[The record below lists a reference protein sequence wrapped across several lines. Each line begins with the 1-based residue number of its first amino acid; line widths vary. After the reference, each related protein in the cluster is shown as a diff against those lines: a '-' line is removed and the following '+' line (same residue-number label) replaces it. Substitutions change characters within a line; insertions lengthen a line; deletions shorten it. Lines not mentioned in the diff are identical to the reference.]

1 MTDAADST
9 LPGFLYKLQAALNA
23 QNSNSRVRGLAVS
36 LVAAH
41 HTVRQLPALHRR
53 VLWLV
58 VANILQTYT
67 SETADRRVRLLGQL
81 SALWLLGSAARAEAP
96 SSRLGKLIAAHVR
109 SAVQDPDAQ
118 FDDVPVPAM
127 SVASV
132 AWLAAH
138 IAGNVRAEAGHGLLY
153 YVQCVGD
160 AVAARAAELGVD
172 VAIALPA
179 QLRELYGADAY
190 VHGAWDVDA
199 DAGQALRRALLSVAA
214 AAVEHWVEPGAELR
228 FEPFVAEAAS
238 GHAAAVVHVTW
249 KRMRDDQP
257 AASYSMPGGI
267 RVTRTADGVRVE
279 APGAL
284 TARISS
290 GRLAEL
296 RRLPAVDINS
306 HAVLDLPAAYA
317 PSLDEFQAMLRGAR
331 VVVRAGSNASS
342 LLRATAAYLAD
353 DAGCSVE
360 WLDALAAPARS
371 PGTPGLSKHLVTQR
385 PPAYVLIDNDINVL
399 RAEFEQLRGTLSFA
413 SKPVA
418 DAQARRGFYAATLG
432 IIVLAPPAAVA
443 HLRESVRALRAVPH
457 ALPPPVVRVV
467 PLPVAERR
475 LLAALRAAWDAR
487 RHERQA
493 GMLATPGRVSPY
505 IGSPSLGSPHIGSSH
520 TYTSHTYINS
530 PLYVTAVGSAH
541 STPLSSANGSLYNN
555 VRTIGGSPGAAD
567 SAGLMTWPRTAAAVS
582 ANPQYSSLQPTEAVR
597 LQVSTGIGAEPE
609 TTVAPEPTSAPAHT
623 PPSPIIEVNSSLA
636 RTLRCAS
643 RPRAEST
650 GDSDALAAAASSMS
664 ELSTSIR
671 SSRISDF
678 SLDATSLRS
687 SENST
692 TMAAPITTRTPAEAT
707 SGSPRTSSELAEQ
720 RSMSRTRSRIRDK
733 MALFNRA
740 KKLAR
745 NTFLGIHEVADDEG
759 ASKTVEPIAEE
770 QAEAKAGGD
779 AGKQKHG
786 AAQAPL
792 RTDQSPQPRNDRS
805 MSGTR
810 TEKHSVKQSP
820 SGVDLDKPL
829 PMLPSPTSK
838 ALAESTESE
847 TSVEPEAKRDDD
859 KRDDDKQKND
869 KPAKPETAKAKPKKA
884 APALDREA
892 RLRARLQ
899 NANRKVA
906 KAHKEPTDGQEP
918 SGAGRP
924 ASIQSTDEKEK
935 SRKAEAKPKKGAKH
949 TNALLKGSELS
960 LDRLSSSTPPIR
972 VLLVED
978 NLINRSI
985 MERFLK
991 HMHVYFDVASNGEEA
1006 INMWAAAS
1014 AEGRGADGAGATRG
1028 PYHIVFMDIEM
1039 PVMDGITATKH
1050 MRRLERERR
1059 IGLWEPTGSVA
1070 SMHTGRSPGPSVG
1083 VRGVDESVK
1092 LQGAQGVASQGS
1104 ERVASQGS
1112 EGVASR
1118 GAESVTSQ
1126 GIEHNTLRTVRWVP
1140 FHVRRLP
1147 AGARNAHYLHM
1158 NGLVQS
1164 VPTAVGGAEQL
1175 VDHSSMVRRNSS
1187 LSALRQS
1194 PLGPGVNIARRRAAT
1209 VRSTSSSRASA
1220 ARTALALQTETAH
1233 GPAAEAGGRDTLGPL
1248 TSPDG
1253 MGADSARQVAMF
1265 PRDSSDS
1272 TERRVAH
1279 AAPGDSGRISWRKR
1293 TTLQLPMPS
1302 PQLTQ
1307 TRHESPQQSA
1317 PVKSPVIIVAL
1328 TASSLES
1335 DRMTAL
1341 SAGCNDFLTKPVS
1354 LMWLKLKITEWGC
1367 MQALIDHDGWR
1378 KWRSK
1383 RGTIP
1388 AKH

>member
-1 MTDAADST
+1 MTDTTDST
-9 LPGFLYKLQAALNA
+9 MPGFLSKLQAALNA
-23 QNSNSRVRGLAVS
+23 QNSNNRVRGLAVS

-58 VANILQTYT
+58 VANILQTYS
-67 SETADRRVRLLGQL
+67 SETEDRRVRLLGQL

-96 SSRLGKLIAAHVR
+96 SSRLGKLVAAHVR
-109 SAVQDPDAQ
+109 NAVQDPDAQ

-138 IAGNVRAEAGHGLLY
+138 IAGDVKAEAGYGLLY

-179 QLRELYGADAY
+179 QLREKYGADAY
-190 VHGAWDVDA
+190 VHGAWEVDA

-214 AAVEHWVEPGAELR
+214 AAVEYWVESDSELR
-228 FEPFVAEAAS
+228 FEPFVSEAAS
-238 GHAAAVVHVTW
+238 GRATAVVHVTW
-249 KRMRDDQP
+249 KCMRDDQP

-267 RVTRTADGVRVE
+267 RVTRTSDGVRVE

-284 TARISS
+284 TARITSE
-290 GRLAEL
+290 RLAEL

-342 LLRATAAYLAD
+342 LLRATATYLAD
-353 DAGCSVE
+353 DAECCVE

-399 RAEFEQLRGTLSFA
+399 RAEFELLRGTLSFA

-432 IIVLAPPAAVA
+432 IIVLAPPTAVA

-505 IGSPSLGSPHIGSSH
+505 IGSPTALSPHIGSSH
-520 TYTSHTYINS
+520 TFANHTYINS
-530 PLYVTAVGSAH
+530 PLYVTAAGSAH

-555 VRTIGGSPGAAD
+555 VRTMGGSPGAAD
-567 SAGLMTWPRTAAAVS
+567 SAGLMTWPRTPSAVS

-597 LQVSTGIGAEPE
+597 LQISTGIGAESE
-609 TTVAPEPTSAPAHT
+609 TTVAPEPTSAPVRT
-623 PPSPIIEVNSSLA
+623 PPSPIIEVDSSLA

-643 RPRAEST
+643 TPRAEST
-650 GDSDALAAAASSMS
+650 CDSDALAAAASSMS
-664 ELSTSIR
+664 ELSTSTR
-671 SSRISDF
+671 SRRISDF

-687 SENST
+687 SEHSM
-692 TMAAPITTRTPAEAT
+692 TMAAAPITTRTPAEAT
-707 SGSPRTSSELAEQ
+707 SGSPRTSSELADQ
-720 RSMSRTRSRIRDK
+720 RSLSRTRSRIRDK

-745 NTFLGIHEVADDEG
+745 NTFLGIHEVVDDKG

-770 QAEAKAGGD
+770 QTEPNAGGD
-779 AGKQKHG
+779 AGKQKYG
-786 AAQAPL
+786 IAQAPL

-805 MSGTR
+805 LSGTR
-810 TEKHSVKQSP
+810 SEKHSVKQSP

-829 PMLPSPTSK
+829 PMLPLPTLNVLTVSPESG
-838 ALAESTESE
+838 AES
-847 TSVEPEAKRDDD
+847 EAKRDS
-859 KRDDDKQKND
+859 DKQKND
-869 KPAKPETAKAKPKKA
+869 KPVDPETAKAKTKKA

-906 KAHKEPTDGQEP
+906 KAQKESTEGQEP

-924 ASIQSTDEKEK
+924 ASIRSTDEKEK
-935 SRKAEAKPKKGAKH
+935 TKKAEAKPRKEAKH
-949 TNALLKGSELS
+949 KALLKGSELS

-1083 VRGVDESVK
+1083 VRGVDESLGV
-1092 LQGAQGVASQGS
+1092 QGAQGVVSQGS
-1104 ERVASQGS
+1104 ERVASRGS

-1147 AGARNAHYLHM
+1147 VGARNAHYLHM

-1164 VPTAVGGAEQL
+1164 VPTAVGGVEPLA
-1175 VDHSSMVRRNSS
+1175 DHVSMVRRNSS

-1209 VRSTSSSRASA
+1209 VRVTSASRASA
-1220 ARTALALQTETAH
+1220 VRSTLVEQTETEH
-1233 GPAAEAGGRDTLGPL
+1233 ISVETEGGDTLRPL
-1248 TSPDG
+1248 TSPDE
-1253 MGADSARQVAMF
+1253 MEAESARQVAMF

-1272 TERRVAH
+1272 TERPVSH
-1279 AAPGDSGRISWRKR
+1279 ASTSESGRRAWRKR
-1293 TTLQLPMPS
+1293 AMQQLQLPMPS

-1317 PVKSPVIIVAL
+1317 PVMAPVIIVAL

-1383 RGTIP
+1383 RGTIST
-1388 AKH
+1388 KH